1 MRTAIDSSIL
11 ILLYRR
17 QAGWEEWKAA
27 LREVSSRSTL
37 VICPV
42 AFAEYANA
50 YDRLEDAMEDI
61 NRLHIQY
68 DPILPNAAYL
78 AGRIFLSYRAKGG
91 PRERLLPDFL
101 IAAHA
106 SVQADCLAAMDRGD
120 LRSYFPELSILKP

>member
-17 QAGWEEWKAA
+17 QRGWAEWKEL
-27 LREVSSRSTL
+27 LREVSSHSTL
-37 VICPV
+37 VICPI

-50 YDRLEDAMEDI
+50 YDTVTDAMDDI

-68 DPILPNAAYL
+68 DPINPNAAYL
-78 AGRIFLSYRAKGG
+78 AGRIFLAYRARGG
-91 PRERLLPDFL
+91 PREHLLPDFL

-106 SVQADCLAAMDRGD
+106 SVQADQLAALDRGY
-120 LRSYFPELSILKP
+120 LRTYFPHLKQLAP